1 MKVGDLVRVIQTPLM
16 FEHMLGITGI
26 VIDDL
31 EHDEVQVYH
40 AGREPGEDDMWWERH
55 HLEVISENR

>member
-1 MKVGDLVRVIQTPLM
+1 MKVGDLVRVIQAPQV
-16 FEHMLGITGI
+16 FKHMVGITGI

-40 AGREPGEDDMWWERH
+40 AGRPPGEDDMWWEVE
-55 HLEVISENR
+55 HLEVISESL